1 MIYEKNN
8 QRITVNDKFIY
19 CSSIYVLW
27 KGGASLIEEKYY
39 SSNKPISLK
48 KKDLKKKK
56 KGYTLQRFFELEYAP
71 EKYLINNGFKL
82 IET

>member
-1 MIYEKNN
+1 M
-8 QRITVNDKFIY
+8 
-19 CSSIYVLW
+19 LW

-48 KKDLKKKK
+48 KKDLKKKM
-56 KGYTLQRFFELEYAP
+56 KGYNLVRFFELEYAP